1 MTDEHTTLRLVTAA
15 QAGDA
20 TARDD
25 LFRRYLP
32 RVAFMVAQR
41 LGVRRNQL
49 PAHAE
54 DIAQEAIVRALAG
67 LSQFEMRGPGAFAA
81 WMATIVENCIR
92 THWRADHGVAKQLF
106 WQRYGDLDLRESIF
120 PGGGPSPSRMLATAD
135 TSAAIEA
142 AMLELSSL
150 HRRVL
155 ELKFIAGMSHAE
167 VAQQI
172 GRTEANSRKLLERA
186 LVNLRAE
193 LAKRSR

>member
-1 MTDEHTTLRLVTAA
+1 
-15 QAGDA
+15 
-20 TARDD
+20 
-25 LFRRYLP
+25 
-32 RVAFMVAQR
+32 
-41 LGVRRNQL
+41 
-49 PAHAE
+49 
-54 DIAQEAIVRALAG
+54 
-67 LSQFEMRGPGAFAA
+67 
-81 WMATIVENCIR
+81 
-92 THWRADHGVAKQLF
+92 
-106 WQRYGDLDLRESIF
+106 
-120 PGGGPSPSRMLATAD
+120 MLATAD

-186 LVNLRAE
+186 LVNLRGE